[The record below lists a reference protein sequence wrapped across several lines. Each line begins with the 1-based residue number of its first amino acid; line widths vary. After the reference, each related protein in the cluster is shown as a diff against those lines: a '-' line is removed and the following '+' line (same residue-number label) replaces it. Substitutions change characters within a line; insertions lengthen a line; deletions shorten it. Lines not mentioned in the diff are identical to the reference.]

1 MVNNGQNIVNEVCK
15 CPLTKENI
23 LKNGLFKFICFYVLG
38 RLKGKNV
45 KTEALAGR
53 NCVICVHLREEDLLS
68 KVIINKSRREVS
80 LVEQDTIEYVS

>member
-1 MVNNGQNIVNEVCK
+1 MPPNQRQY
-15 CPLTKENI
+15 
-23 LKNGLFKFICFYVLG
+23 FKKRPFQIYLLLCTTYVG
-38 RLKGKNV
+38 RLKEKNV